1 MDIDV
6 RVIGMDELLAVLDAR
21 KRCLEDMSQFWASVG
36 EYLVKRTIRNFE
48 REESPAGEK
57 WVPWADRDA
66 ILKRRPKSKNRG
78 KMKKGPPKILVSTG
92 DLRRSV
98 TSREKDKNAIFY
110 ALKDRLIFGS
120 KLPYA
125 ATHQFGDSRNGRN
138 IPARPYFGVTDKD
151 REEIK
156 RMMRDYF
163 RRHRR

>member
-1 MDIDV
+1 
-6 RVIGMDELLAVLDAR
+6 
-21 KRCLEDMSQFWASVG
+21 
-36 EYLVKRTIRNFE
+36 
-48 REESPAGEK
+48 
-57 WVPWADRDA
+57 
-66 ILKRRPKSKNRG
+66 
-78 KMKKGPPKILVSTG
+78 MKKGPPKILVSTG